1 MVCTK
6 FFQRSNKHLLFHLWW
21 EIHFP
26 PLFIVDC
33 FYTTTYLLALLAY
46 FSRLVSNAA
55 AVVSPRCDPQDFFH
69 QHWPFLHQPIASDG
83 GGRTWGQGESGGTSD
98 SSVHISTVSPSQLT
112 VEVALKFFQ
121 STLKPDF
128 ALELQITIMKE
139 R

>member
-1 MVCTK
+1 MWYSIGSGCKK

-26 PLFIVDC
+26 PWFIVDC
-33 FYTTTYLLALLAY
+33 VYTTTYLLALLAY

-55 AVVSPRCDPQDFFH
+55 AVVSPKCDPQDFF
-69 QHWPFLHQPIASDG
+69 HQPIASDG
-83 GGRTWGQGESGGTSD
+83 GGRTRGQGESGGTSD